1 MEKIIH
7 KNKLF
12 VASCLALL
20 VTSLSFGIRAG
31 IMNNLMVEFHLDAK
45 QMGLIAGTAFWGFP
59 LAIIIGGMIVD
70 IVGMKRLLLTAFLL
84 HLIGIIFTIFSTGFI
99 SLYISTLFI
108 GIANGTVEAACN
120 PLVTSIYPENKTTK
134 LNHFHFWF
142 PGGIVIGT
150 LISFGMAK
158 INLDWHWQ
166 MATMIIPAIIY
177 GYLFFRLDFPV
188 TERVSSG
195 TSTREMYKAVLAP
208 LFIFMFICMLGT
220 AITELFTNQWVGVL
234 LQNVTKSA
242 ILVLALVA
250 TVQALARSVAGPV
263 VHRIS
268 PAGLLLVSAI
278 ISTIGIYLLGT
289 LTGGAIFIGAIIF
302 GLGVAYFW
310 PTMLG
315 FVSENI
321 PKSGA
326 LGINLL
332 GGAGM
337 FAVSIYMF
345 FMGGYYDSL
354 IAAALPTGANMDI
367 YRSAASGTSEA
378 SAYMHAQ
385 LVAGPKVIMATNIIP
400 VILVFAFLF
409 LFIYMRS
416 KKKKGVEVHLSE
428 TIAPVGRMDISAH
441 Q

>member
-1 MEKIIH
+1 MEKTIRP
-7 KNKLF
+7 NKLF

-31 IMNNLMVEFHLDAK
+31 TMNNLMVQFHLDAK

-70 IVGMKRLLLTAFLL
+70 IVGMKRLLLLAFLL
-84 HLIGIIFTIFSTGFI
+84 HLIGIIFTIFSTGFF

-120 PLVTSIYPENKTTK
+120 PLVTTIYPNNKTTK
-134 LNHFHFWF
+134 LNHFHLWF
-142 PGGIVIGT
+142 PAGIVIGT
-150 LISFGMAK
+150 LVSFGMLK
-158 INLDWHWQ
+158 VGLGWQWQ
-166 MATMIIPAIIY
+166 MATMLIPTVVY
-177 GYLFFRLDFPV
+177 GYLFFSLDFPV

-195 TSTREMYKAVLAP
+195 VSTKDMYKAVLTP

-220 AITELFTNQWVGVL
+220 AITELFANQWVGVL

-250 TVQALARSVAGPV
+250 AVQAFGRSIAGPV

-278 ISTIGIYLLGT
+278 ISAVGIYLLGT
-289 LTGGAIFIGAIIF
+289 LTGGTIFIAAIIF
-302 GLGVAYFW
+302 GIGVAYFW

-354 IAAALPTGANMDI
+354 IAGVLPAGANIDI
-367 YRSAASGTSEA
+367 YRSAVAGTGEA
-378 SAYMHAQ
+378 AEYAHAQ
-385 LVAGPKVIMATNIIP
+385 LVAGPQVIRATNIIP
-400 VILVFAFLF
+400 LILILAFLF
-409 LFIYMRS
+409 LYIYMRS
-416 KKKKGVEVHLSE
+416 KKKKAMGADS
-428 TIAPVGRMDISAH
+428 TIVRTPYPAS
-441 Q
+441 

>member
-1 MEKIIH
+1 MEKTIH

-12 VASCLALL
+12 VASCLGLL

-70 IVGMKRLLLTAFLL
+70 MVGMKRLLLLAFLL
-84 HLIGIIFTIFSTGFI
+84 HLVGIIFTIFSTGFI
-99 SLYISTLFI
+99 SLYVSTLFI

-120 PLVTSIYPENKTTK
+120 PLVTSIYPNNKTTK

-150 LISFGMAK
+150 LISFGFAK

-166 MATMIIPAIIY
+166 MATMLIPTIIY
-177 GYLFFRLDFPV
+177 GYLFFKLDFPV

-195 TSTREMYKAVLAP
+195 VSTKDMYKAVLTP

-250 TVQALARSVAGPV
+250 AVQALARSLAGPV
-263 VHRIS
+263 VHRVS
-268 PAGLLLVSAI
+268 PAGLLLASAI
-278 ISTIGIYLLGT
+278 ISTLGIYLLGT

-302 GLGVAYFW
+302 GIGVAYFW

-345 FMGGYYDSL
+345 FMGGYYDNL
-354 IAAALPTGANMDI
+354 IAAVLPAGANVDS
-367 YRSAASGTSEA
+367 YRSAAPGTEKA
-378 SAYMHAQ
+378 AAYVHAQ
-385 LVAGPKVIMATNIIP
+385 LVAGPQVIKATNIIP
-400 VILVFAFLF
+400 LILVFAFLF
-409 LFIYMRS
+409 LYIYMRS
-416 KKKKGVEVHLSE
+416 KKKKESQVSVSPEAS
-428 TIAPVGRMDISAH
+428 IAI
-441 Q
+441 

>member
-1 MEKIIH
+1 MEKIIR
-7 KNKLF
+7 KKKLF

-70 IVGMKRLLLTAFLL
+70 IVGMKRLLLLAFLL

-108 GIANGTVEAACN
+108 GIANGMVEAACN
-120 PLVTSIYPENKTTK
+120 PLVTTIYPDDKTTK
-134 LNHFHFWF
+134 LNHFHLWF

-158 INLDWHWQ
+158 INLNWHWQ
-166 MATMIIPAIIY
+166 MATMLIPTIIY

-195 TSTREMYKAVLAP
+195 VSTKDMYKAVLKP
-208 LFIFMFICMLGT
+208 LYIFLFICMLGT

-234 LQNVTKSA
+234 LQKVTKSA

-250 TVQALARSVAGPV
+250 AVQALARSVAGPV

-278 ISTIGIYLLGT
+278 ISTVGIYLLGT
-289 LTGGAIFIGAIIF
+289 LTGGAIFIAAIIF
-302 GLGVAYFW
+302 GIGVAYFW

-326 LGINLL
+326 LGINLI

-354 IAAALPTGANMDI
+354 IAATLPVGANMDA
-367 YRSAASGTSEA
+367 YRSAAAGTSEA
-378 SAYMHAQ
+378 TAYANAQ
-385 LVAGPKVIMATNIIP
+385 LVSGPQVIMATNIIP
-400 VILVFAFLF
+400 LILIFAFLF
-409 LFIYMRS
+409 LYIYQRS
-416 KKKKGVEVHLSE
+416 KKKKATEVSLRE
-428 TIAPVGRMDISAH
+428 VTTKI
-441 Q
+441 

>member
-1 MEKIIH
+1 MEKAIQR
-7 KNKLF
+7 NKLF

-20 VTSLSFGIRAG
+20 VTSLSFGIRAS
-31 IMNNLMVEFHLDAK
+31 IMNNLMVEFHLDAR

-70 IVGMKRLLLTAFLL
+70 IVGMKRLLLLAFIL
-84 HLIGIIFTIFSTGFI
+84 HLIGIVFTIFSTGFV
-99 SLYISTLFI
+99 SLYVSTLFI

-120 PLVTSIYPENKTTK
+120 PLITSIYPEDKTTK
-134 LNHFHFWF
+134 LNHFHLWF

-158 INLDWHWQ
+158 LNLNWQWQ
-166 MATMIIPAIIY
+166 MATMLIPTFFY
-177 GYLFFRLDFPV
+177 GYFFFKLHFPV

-195 TSTREMYKAVLAP
+195 VSTKEMYKAVLSP
-208 LFIFMFICMLGT
+208 LYLFLFICMLGT

-250 TVQALARSVAGPV
+250 AVQALGRSVAGPV

-268 PAGLLLVSAI
+268 PAGLLLASAI
-278 ISTIGIYLLGT
+278 ISALGIYLLGT
-289 LTGGAIFIGAIIF
+289 LTGNAIFIAAIIF
-302 GLGVAYFW
+302 GIGVAYFW

-315 FVSENI
+315 FVSENM

-345 FMGGYYDSL
+345 FMGGYYDRL
-354 IAAALPTGANMDI
+354 IGAALPAGANMDV
-367 YRSAASGTSEA
+367 YRSAAPGTPEA
-378 SAYMHAQ
+378 TIFNHAQ
-385 LVAGPKVIMATNIIP
+385 LVAGPEVIRATNIIP
-400 VILVFAFLF
+400 VILLLAFLF
-409 LFIYMRS
+409 LFIYTRS
-416 KKKKGVEVHLSE
+416 RKKTAKELTPAGLNVTVSE
-428 TIAPVGRMDISAH
+428 TA
-441 Q
+441 

>member
-1 MEKIIH
+1 M
-7 KNKLF
+7 
-12 VASCLALL
+12 ASCLALL

-59 LAIIIGGMIVD
+59 LAIVIGGMIVD
-70 IVGMKRLLLTAFLL
+70 FVGMKRLLLLAFIL
-84 HLIGIIFTIFSTGFI
+84 HLIGIVFTIFSSGFV

-108 GIANGTVEAACN
+108 GVANGTVEAACN
-120 PLVTSIYPENKTTK
+120 PLVTTIYPDNKTTK

-150 LISFGMAK
+150 LISFGFAK
-158 INLDWHWQ
+158 IGLDWQWQ
-166 MATMIIPAIIY
+166 MATMLIPTFIY
-177 GYLFFRLDFPV
+177 GYIFLKLDFPV

-195 TSTREMYKAVLAP
+195 VSTKDMYKAILAP

-220 AITELFTNQWVGVL
+220 AITELFTNQWVAVL
-234 LQNVTKSA
+234 LQNVTSSA
-242 ILVLALVA
+242 VLVLALVA
-250 TVQALARSVAGPV
+250 AVQAAARSVAGPV

-268 PAGLLLVSAI
+268 PAGLLLSSAI
-278 ISTIGIYLLGT
+278 ISTIGLYLLST
-289 LTGGAIFIGAIIF
+289 LSGGAIFIAAIIF

-315 FVSENI
+315 FVAENI

-337 FAVSIYMF
+337 FAVSIYMV
-345 FMGGYYDSL
+345 FMGGYYDNL
-354 IAAALPTGANMDI
+354 IAAALPSGASLDV
-367 YRSAASGTSEA
+367 YRSAASGTNEA
-378 SAYMHAQ
+378 AAFAQAQ
-385 LVAGPKVIMATNIIP
+385 LAAGPQVIKATNIIP
-400 VILVFAFLF
+400 LILVFAFLV
-409 LFIYMRS
+409 LFIYMRG
-416 KKKKGVEVHLSE
+416 KKKKAKQTVMASA
-428 TIAPVGRMDISAH
+428 APSV
-441 Q
+441 

>member
-1 MEKIIH
+1 MEKTI
-7 KNKLF
+7 KPNKLF

-31 IMNNLMVEFHLDAK
+31 TMNNLMVQFHLDAK

-59 LAIIIGGMIVD
+59 LAIVIGGMIVD
-70 IVGMKRLLLTAFLL
+70 IVGMKRLLLLAFFL
-84 HLIGIIFTIFSTGFI
+84 HLVGIVFTVFSFGFF

-108 GIANGTVEAACN
+108 GIANGLVEASCN
-120 PLVTSIYPENKTTK
+120 PLVTSIYPDNKTTK

-142 PGGIVIGT
+142 PAGIVIGT
-150 LISFGMAK
+150 LVSFGFAK
-158 INLDWHWQ
+158 IDLNWQ
-166 MATMIIPAIIY
+166 WQVATMLIPTFIY
-177 GYLFFRLDFPV
+177 GYLFFKLDFPV

-195 TSTREMYKAVLAP
+195 VSTKEMYKAVLSP
-208 LFIFMFICMLGT
+208 LFIFLFICMLGT

-234 LQNVTKSA
+234 LQNVTSSA

-250 TVQALARSVAGPV
+250 AVQAAARSVAGPV

-268 PAGLLLVSAI
+268 PSGLLLFSAI
-278 ISTIGIYLLGT
+278 ISTIGIYMLGT
-289 LTGGAIFIGAIIF
+289 TSGGMLFVAAIIF
-302 GLGVAYFW
+302 GIGVAYFW

-345 FMGGYYDSL
+345 FMGGYYDNL
-354 IAAALPTGANMDI
+354 ISAVLPAGANIDT
-367 YRSAASGTSEA
+367 YRSAAAGTPEAAKYA
-378 SAYMHAQ
+378 SAQ
-385 LVAGPKVIMATNIIP
+385 LQAGPQVIKATNIIP
-400 VILVFAFLF
+400 LVLVFAFLF
-409 LFIYMRS
+409 LYFYMRS
-416 KKKKGVEVHLSE
+416 KKKKAVSM
-428 TIAPVGRMDISAH
+428 PVIDATA
-441 Q
+441 

>member
-1 MEKIIH
+1 MEKTIH

-12 VASCLALL
+12 VASCLGLL

-31 IMNNLMVEFHLDAK
+31 IMNNLMVQFHLDAK

-70 IVGMKRLLLTAFLL
+70 IVGMKRLLLLAFIL
-84 HLIGIIFTIFSTGFI
+84 HLIGIVFTIFSTGFL

-120 PLVTSIYPENKTTK
+120 PLVTSIYPNNKTTK

-150 LISFGMAK
+150 LISFGFAK
-158 INLDWHWQ
+158 VNLGWQWQ
-166 MATMIIPAIIY
+166 MAIMLLPTIIY
-177 GYLFFRLDFPV
+177 GYLFFKLDFPV

-195 TSTREMYKAVLAP
+195 ISTKEMYKAVLKP
-208 LFIFMFICMLGT
+208 LYLFLFICMLGT

-250 TVQALARSVAGPV
+250 AVQALARSVAGPV

-268 PAGLLLVSAI
+268 PSGLLLFSAI
-278 ISTIGIYLLGT
+278 LSTLGIYLLGT
-289 LTGGAIFIGAIIF
+289 LTGGALFAGAIIF
-302 GLGVAYFW
+302 GIGVAYFW

-345 FMGGYYDSL
+345 FMGGYYDNL
-354 IAAALPTGANMDI
+354 IAAALPSGANIDT
-367 YRSAASGTSEA
+367 YRSAAPGSAEA
-378 SAYMHAQ
+378 AAYSQAQ
-385 LVAGPKVIMATNIIP
+385 LSAGPQVLMSTNIIP
-400 VILVFAFLF
+400 LILIFAFLF
-409 LFIYMRS
+409 LYIYQRS
-416 KKKKGVEVHLSE
+416 NKKKV
-428 TIAPVGRMDISAH
+428 RDISLTKVVST
-441 Q
+441 

>member
-1 MEKIIH
+1 MEKTIRP
-7 KNKLF
+7 NKLF

-31 IMNNLMVEFHLDAK
+31 TMNTLMVQFHLDAK

-59 LAIIIGGMIVD
+59 VAIIIGGIIVD
-70 IVGMKRLLLTAFLL
+70 FVGMKRLLIIAFFL
-84 HLIGIIFTIFSTGFI
+84 HLLGIIFTIFSTGFL

-108 GIANGTVEAACN
+108 GVANGTVEAACN
-120 PLVTSIYPENKTTK
+120 PLVTSIYPDNKTTK

-142 PGGIVIGT
+142 PAGIVIGT
-150 LISFGMAK
+150 LVSFGFAK
-158 INLDWHWQ
+158 IGLNWQ
-166 MATMIIPAIIY
+166 WQVATMLIPAAIY
-177 GYLFFRLDFPV
+177 GYMFLKLDFPV

-195 TSTREMYKAVLAP
+195 YTTKEMWQAIFTP
-208 LFIFMFICMLGT
+208 LFIFLLICMLGT

-234 LQNVTKSA
+234 LQNVTSSA
-242 ILVLALVA
+242 ILILALVA
-250 TVQALARSVAGPV
+250 AVQAAARSVAGPV

-268 PAGLLLVSAI
+268 PSGLLLFSAI
-278 ISTIGIYLLGT
+278 ISAIGIYMLGT
-289 LTGGAIFIGAIIF
+289 MSGGMLFLAAIIF
-302 GLGVAYFW
+302 GIGVAYFW

-345 FMGGYYDSL
+345 FMGGYYDNL
-354 IAAALPTGANMDI
+354 IAAVLPAGANIDT
-367 YRSAASGTSEA
+367 YRSAAPGTPEA
-378 SAYMHAQ
+378 AAYAHAQ
-385 LVAGPKVIMATNIIP
+385 LVSGPQVLMTTNIIP
-400 VILVFAFLF
+400 LVLVGAFLF
-409 LFIYMRS
+409 LFLYMRS
-416 KKKKGVEVHLSE
+416 RKKKGMVSVP
-428 TIAPVGRMDISAH
+428 PVMEATV
-441 Q
+441 

>member
-1 MEKIIH
+1 
-7 KNKLF
+7 
-12 VASCLALL
+12 
-20 VTSLSFGIRAG
+20 
-31 IMNNLMVEFHLDAK
+31 MVEFHLDAK

-70 IVGMKRLLLTAFLL
+70 IVGMKRLLLLAFLL
-84 HLIGIIFTIFSTGFI
+84 HLIGIFFTIFSTGFI

-108 GIANGTVEAACN
+108 GIANGTAEAACN
-120 PLVTSIYPENKTTK
+120 PLVTSIYPNNKTTK
-134 LNHFHFWF
+134 LNHFHLWF

-158 INLDWHWQ
+158 INLNWHWQ
-166 MATMIIPAIIY
+166 MATMLIPTVIY

-195 TSTREMYKAVLAP
+195 VSTKDMYKAVLAP
-208 LFIFMFICMLGT
+208 LYIFLFICMLGT

-250 TVQALARSVAGPV
+250 AIQALARSVAGPV

-278 ISTIGIYLLGT
+278 ISTFGIYLLGT
-289 LTGGAIFIGAIIF
+289 TGGTIFIAAIIF
-302 GLGVAYFW
+302 GIGVAYFW
-310 PTMLG
+310 PTILG

-345 FMGGYYDSL
+345 FMGGYYDNL
-354 IAAALPTGANMDI
+354 IAAVLPAGANVDA
-367 YRSAASGTSEA
+367 YRSAAVGTSEA
-378 SAYMHAQ
+378 TAYANAQ
-385 LVAGPKVIMATNIIP
+385 LVSGPQVIMATNIIP
-400 VILVFAFLF
+400 LILIFAFLF
-409 LFIYMRS
+409 LYIYQRS
-416 KKKKGVEVHLSE
+416 KKKKATEVSLRE
-428 TIAPVGRMDISAH
+428 VTTKI
-441 Q
+441 

>member
-1 MEKIIH
+1 MEKIIR
-7 KNKLF
+7 KKKLF

-70 IVGMKRLLLTAFLL
+70 IVGMKRLLLLAFLL

-108 GIANGTVEAACN
+108 GIANGMVEAACN
-120 PLVTSIYPENKTTK
+120 PLVTTIYPDDKTTK
-134 LNHFHFWF
+134 LNHFHLWF

-150 LISFGMAK
+150 LISFVMAK
-158 INLDWHWQ
+158 INLNWHWQ
-166 MATMIIPAIIY
+166 MATMLIPTIIY

-195 TSTREMYKAVLAP
+195 VSTKDMYKAVLKP
-208 LFIFMFICMLGT
+208 LYIFLFICMLGT
-220 AITELFTNQWVGVL
+220 AITELFTNLWVGVL
-234 LQNVTKSA
+234 LQKVTKSA

-250 TVQALARSVAGPV
+250 AVQALARSVAGPV

-278 ISTIGIYLLGT
+278 ISTVGIYLLGT
-289 LTGGAIFIGAIIF
+289 LTGGAIFIAAIIF
-302 GLGVAYFW
+302 GIGVAYFW

-326 LGINLL
+326 LGINLI

-354 IAAALPTGANMDI
+354 IAAALPVGANMDA
-367 YRSAASGTSEA
+367 YRSAAAGTSEA
-378 SAYMHAQ
+378 TAYANAQ
-385 LVAGPKVIMATNIIP
+385 LVSGPQVIMATNIIP
-400 VILVFAFLF
+400 LILIFAFLF
-409 LFIYMRS
+409 LYIYQRS
-416 KKKKGVEVHLSE
+416 KKKKATEVSLRE
-428 TIAPVGRMDISAH
+428 VTTKI
-441 Q
+441 

>member
-1 MEKIIH
+1 MEKTIRP
-7 KNKLF
+7 NKLF

-31 IMNNLMVEFHLDAK
+31 TMSNLMVQFHLDAK

-70 IVGMKRLLLTAFLL
+70 IVGMKRLLLLAFFL
-84 HLIGIIFTIFSTGFI
+84 HLIGIIFTIFSTGFF

-108 GIANGTVEAACN
+108 GIANGMVEAACN
-120 PLVTSIYPENKTTK
+120 PLVTSIYPNNKTTK

-142 PGGIVIGT
+142 PAGIVIGT
-150 LISFGMAK
+150 LVSFGFAK
-158 INLDWHWQ
+158 VDLGWQWQ
-166 MATMIIPAIIY
+166 MATMLIPTGIY

-195 TSTREMYKAVLAP
+195 VSTKEMYKAVLTP
-208 LFIFMFICMLGT
+208 LYIFLFVCMLGT

-250 TVQALARSVAGPV
+250 GVQALARSVAGPV

-289 LTGGAIFIGAIIF
+289 LAGGAIFIGAIIF
-302 GLGVAYFW
+302 GIGVAYFW

-337 FAVSIYMF
+337 FAVSIFMF
-345 FMGGYYDSL
+345 FMGGYYDNL
-354 IAAALPTGANMDI
+354 IAAALPAGASIDT
-367 YRSAASGTSEA
+367 YRSAGAGTIEAAS
-378 SAYMHAQ
+378 YMHAQ
-385 LVAGPKVIMATNIIP
+385 LVAGPQVIKATNIIP
-400 VILVFAFLF
+400 FILVFAFLF

-416 KKKKGVEVHLSE
+416 KKKRAVQVALVTVAE
-428 TIAPVGRMDISAH
+428 I
-441 Q
+441 

>member
-1 MEKIIH
+1 MEKAILR
-7 KNKLF
+7 NKLF

-31 IMNNLMVEFHLDAK
+31 IMNNLMVDFHLDAK

-70 IVGMKRLLLTAFLL
+70 IVGMKRLLLLAFIL
-84 HLIGIIFTIFSTGFI
+84 HLIGIVFTIFSTGFI
-99 SLYISTLFI
+99 SLYVSTLFI
-108 GIANGTVEAACN
+108 GVANGTVEAACN
-120 PLVTSIYPENKTTK
+120 PLVTSIYPNDKTTK
-134 LNHFHFWF
+134 LNHFHLWF

-150 LISFGMAK
+150 LISFGLA
-158 INLDWHWQ
+158 NLNLNWQWQ
-166 MATMIIPAIIY
+166 MATMLIPTFLY
-177 GYLFFRLDFPV
+177 GYLFFKLDFPV

-195 TSTREMYKAVLAP
+195 VSTKEMYKAVLSP
-208 LFIFMFICMLGT
+208 LYLFLFVCMLGT

-250 TVQALARSVAGPV
+250 AVQALGRSVAGPV

-278 ISTIGIYLLGT
+278 ISALGIYLLGT
-289 LTGGAIFIGAIIF
+289 LTGNAIFLAAIIF

-321 PKSGA
+321 PQSGA

-345 FMGGYYDSL
+345 FMGGYYDKL
-354 IAAALPTGANMDI
+354 IGAALPQGANVDV
-367 YRSAASGTSEA
+367 YRSAATGTPEA
-378 SAYMHAQ
+378 AAYNHAQ
-385 LVAGPKVIMATNIIP
+385 LVAGPEVIRVTNIIP
-400 VILVFAFLF
+400 VILVLAFAFLF
-409 LFIYMRS
+409 IYIRS
-416 KKKKGVEVHLSE
+416 RKKGVNELKPATLNATISE
-428 TIAPVGRMDISAH
+428 TPL
-441 Q
+441 

>member
-1 MEKIIH
+1 MEKTI
-7 KNKLF
+7 KPDKLF

-31 IMNNLMVEFHLDAK
+31 TMNNLMVEFHLDAK

-70 IVGMKRLLLTAFLL
+70 IVGMKRLLLLAFFL
-84 HLIGIIFTIFSTGFI
+84 HLVGIIFTVFSTGFF

-120 PLVTSIYPENKTTK
+120 PLVTSIYPTNKTTK

-142 PGGIVIGT
+142 PAGIVIGT
-150 LISFGMAK
+150 LVSFGFAK
-158 INLDWHWQ
+158 IDLNWQ
-166 MATMIIPAIIY
+166 WQVAIMLIPTVVY
-177 GYLFFRLDFPV
+177 GYMFFKLDFPV

-195 TSTREMYKAVLAP
+195 YTTKEMYKAILKP
-208 LFIFMFICMLGT
+208 LYIFLFICMLGT

-234 LQNVTKSA
+234 LQNVTSSA
-242 ILVLALVA
+242 ILILALVA
-250 TVQALARSVAGPV
+250 AVQALARSVAGPV
-263 VHRIS
+263 VHRVS
-268 PAGLLLVSAI
+268 PSGLLLMSAI

-289 LTGGAIFIGAIIF
+289 LSGGAIFAGAIIF
-302 GLGVAYFW
+302 GFGVAYFW

-315 FVSENI
+315 FVSENM
-321 PKSGA
+321 PKTGA

-345 FMGGYYDSL
+345 FMGGYYDNL
-354 IAAALPTGANMDI
+354 IAAVLPAGSNIDT
-367 YRSAASGTSEA
+367 YRSAAAGTPEA
-378 SAYMHAQ
+378 AAYAHAQ
-385 LVAGPKVIMATNIIP
+385 LVSGPQVILATNMIP
-400 VILVFAFLF
+400 LILVFAFLG
-409 LFIYMRS
+409 LFIYMRAR
-416 KKKKGVEVHLSE
+416 KKKVVKVTMVEPTPNFEKSQV
-428 TIAPVGRMDISAH
+428 
-441 Q
+441 

>member
-1 MEKIIH
+1 MMEKTIRP
-7 KNKLF
+7 NKLF

-31 IMNNLMVEFHLDAK
+31 TMNNLMVQFHLDAK

-70 IVGMKRLLLTAFLL
+70 IVGMKRLLLLAFFL
-84 HLIGIIFTIFSTGFI
+84 HLIGIIFTIFSTGFF

-108 GIANGTVEAACN
+108 GIANGMVEAACN
-120 PLVTSIYPENKTTK
+120 PLVTSIYPDNKTTK

-142 PGGIVIGT
+142 PAGIVIGT
-150 LISFGMAK
+150 LVSFGFAK
-158 INLDWHWQ
+158 VDLGWQWQ
-166 MATMIIPAIIY
+166 MATMLIPTGIY

-195 TSTREMYKAVLAP
+195 VSTREMYKAVLTP
-208 LFIFMFICMLGT
+208 LYIFLFVCMLGT

-250 TVQALARSVAGPV
+250 GVQALARSVAGPV

-289 LTGGAIFIGAIIF
+289 LAGGAIFIGAIIF
-302 GLGVAYFW
+302 GIGVAYFW

-337 FAVSIYMF
+337 FAVSIFMF
-345 FMGGYYDSL
+345 FMGGYYDNL
-354 IAAALPTGANMDI
+354 IAAALPAGASIDT
-367 YRSAASGTSEA
+367 YRSAGAGTNEAAS
-378 SAYMHAQ
+378 YMHAQ
-385 LVAGPKVIMATNIIP
+385 LVAGPQVIKATNIIP
-400 VILVFAFLF
+400 FILVFAFLF

-416 KKKKGVEVHLSE
+416 KKKKAVKVALV
-428 TIAPVGRMDISAH
+428 T
-441 Q
+441 

>member
-1 MEKIIH
+1 MGTTIH

-12 VASCLALL
+12 VASCLGLL

-31 IMNNLMVEFHLDAK
+31 TMNNLMVQFHLDAK

-70 IVGMKRLLLTAFLL
+70 IVGMKRLLMLAFFL
-84 HLIGIIFTIFSTGFI
+84 HLVGIVFTVFSIGFF

-108 GIANGTVEAACN
+108 GIANGLVEAACN
-120 PLVTSIYPENKTTK
+120 PLVTSIYPDNKTTK

-142 PGGIVIGT
+142 PAGIVIGT
-150 LISFGMAK
+150 LVSFGFA
-158 INLDWHWQ
+158 NVGLGWQ
-166 MATMIIPAIIY
+166 WQVATMLIPTVIY
-177 GYLFFRLDFPV
+177 GYLFFSLDFPV

-195 TSTREMYKAVLAP
+195 VSTKDMYKAVLTP
-208 LFIFMFICMLGT
+208 LYIFLFICMLGT

-250 TVQALARSVAGPV
+250 AVQALARSVAGPV

-278 ISTIGIYLLGT
+278 ISTLGIYLLGT
-289 LTGGAIFIGAIIF
+289 LSGGAIFIGAIIF
-302 GLGVAYFW
+302 GFGVAYFW

-315 FVSENI
+315 FVSENL

-345 FMGGYYDSL
+345 FMGGYYDNL
-354 IAAALPTGANMDI
+354 IAAVLPAGANIDT
-367 YRSAASGTSEA
+367 YRSAAAGTSEA
-378 SAYMHAQ
+378 ASYAHAQ
-385 LVAGPKVIMATNIIP
+385 LVSGPRVIMATNIIP
-400 VILVFAFLF
+400 LVLIFAFVF
-409 LFIYMRS
+409 LYIYMRS
-416 KKKKGVEVHLSE
+416 KKEKRNGGFIKREVA
-428 TIAPVGRMDISAH
+428 TII
-441 Q
+441 